1 MKKYIIM
8 FAAVLLMSV
17 LAGCGG
23 SYINIKD
30 DVVYV
35 NVGDEL
41 NTDIGYYV
49 KASKYMLEQMTLDLS
64 SVDADTMGTYRAGVT
79 YDDSTSY
86 FDIVVTD
93 LKSPEIT
100 LKSDSIYIEKSGVLS
115 LSDIV
120 KDIADISD
128 YTYGFSDDM
137 TLADQK
143 KSMLDTLV
151 FDGVGDYNAE
161 IIAKDSYGNYS
172 VTGFTVHVVESGE
185 VPDDITVVT
194 NYSKYMNLNKGKV
207 LGQLDLYPSTA
218 TGYGIGN
225 SVDSNTNRPNLTY
238 YELLYGDYAVDFI
251 QPQSSFVW
259 LTFNEIIEYG
269 NTTDILDTLQEKGVK
284 AVFFITKSYA
294 EKNPKL
300 VQRMI
305 DEGHVLGNYTATCA
319 DVTKLSVN
327 ELTNE
332 IDTLYNYVYQTYGYE
347 MYLFRA
353 PSGSFTEQSLAVAQ
367 SLGYRTVFWSFAYKD
382 WDVNAQPEI
391 DVALQNAIDKAHGGA
406 IYLLSASSSTN
417 TKMLGKMIDGIRDKG
432 LEFAIYQKN

>member
-151 FDGVGDYNAE
+151 FDGVGD
-161 IIAKDSYGNYS
+161 
-172 VTGFTVHVVESGE
+172 
-185 VPDDITVVT
+185 
-194 NYSKYMNLNKGKV
+194 
-207 LGQLDLYPSTA
+207 
-218 TGYGIGN
+218 
-225 SVDSNTNRPNLTY
+225 
-238 YELLYGDYAVDFI
+238 
-251 QPQSSFVW
+251 
-259 LTFNEIIEYG
+259 
-269 NTTDILDTLQEKGVK
+269 
-284 AVFFITKSYA
+284 
-294 EKNPKL
+294 
-300 VQRMI
+300 
-305 DEGHVLGNYTATCA
+305 
-319 DVTKLSVN
+319 
-327 ELTNE
+327 
-332 IDTLYNYVYQTYGYE
+332 
-347 MYLFRA
+347 
-353 PSGSFTEQSLAVAQ
+353 
-367 SLGYRTVFWSFAYKD
+367 
-382 WDVNAQPEI
+382 
-391 DVALQNAIDKAHGGA
+391 
-406 IYLLSASSSTN
+406 
-417 TKMLGKMIDGIRDKG
+417 
-432 LEFAIYQKN
+432 